1 MGLPLASAVG
11 SVAPCTTEPF
21 GEGARTPLAIGN
33 VSPVLCGVGL
43 VQVLGIVAAIA
54 SRLAEGTQRE
64 QLGHWLCLAALAT
77 VGGLCGFCLQ
87 YGPDSG
93 AMCAVTFTV
102 MTMIAIVDVR
112 PGSERQ

>member
-1 MGLPLASAVG
+1 LASAVG
-11 SVAPCTTEPF
+11 TVARCTTEPF
-21 GEGARTPLAIGN
+21 GHGARTPLAIGN

-54 SRLAEGTQRE
+54 SRLAEGTPRE
-64 QLGHWLCLAALAT
+64 QLGHCLCVVALAA

-102 MTMIAIVDVR
+102 MTMITIVDLR
-112 PGSERQ
+112 PSGDG